1 MTFSQ
6 VLWFSIHGIGSSAK
20 PGCVCETCG
29 MSYEEFKKVGKL
41 GCSNCYKTYG
51 DRLVPLLRRLHG
63 IYNTME
69 SFRPEPLEVLKFPE
83 KLRN

>member
-1 MTFSQ
+1 MA
-6 VLWFSIHGIGSSAK
+6 SA
-20 PGCVCETCG
+20 PQQNQDVVCETCG

-41 GCSNCYKTYG
+41 DAPTVTKHMATDWFRCLE
-51 DRLVPLLRRLHG
+51 DFME